1 MKKTISKEYKSQYV
15 AEWRRKNPEKA
26 KEHAKKS
33 RERNK
38 DKIRERQKA
47 WTEKNKD
54 KHSAKSKAWYAENKD
69 KVRDSLLRR
78 EFGISLI
85 QYDEMFKAQNG
96 KCAICEK
103 EETARTKRLAVD
115 HCHKTGK
122 IRKLLCRAC
131 NVGIGNLQ
139 DSPELL
145 LKAIEYLKHHS

>member
-1 MKKTISKEYKSQYV
+1 M
-15 AEWRRKNPEKA
+15 AEWRKNNPEKV

-47 WTEKNKD
+47 WIEKNKD
-54 KHSAKSKAWYAENKD
+54 RYLAKSKAWYAENKD
-69 KVRDSLLRR
+69 KVRDNLLKR
-78 EFGISLI
+78 EFGISLE
-85 QYDEMFKAQNG
+85 QYEEMFKAQKG
-96 KCAICEK
+96 KCAICDK
-103 EETARTKRLAVD
+103 EETARTKKLAVD

-145 LKAIEYLKHHS
+145 LKAIEYLKLYS